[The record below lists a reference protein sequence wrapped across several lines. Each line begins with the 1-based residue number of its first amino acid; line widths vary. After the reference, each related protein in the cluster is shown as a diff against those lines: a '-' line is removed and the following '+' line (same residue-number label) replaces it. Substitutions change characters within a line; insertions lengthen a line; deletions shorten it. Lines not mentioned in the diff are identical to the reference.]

1 MDFLD
6 KFILDNTI
14 KSCLTVAG
22 IIILML
28 LAKRFLSR
36 YIAWFLCRIFGRVW
50 KTFDKKKFT
59 SLVLEPLEW
68 LLFLIITIFAVDK
81 LNYPAAWQYKIYGHN
96 IEDVLDKIGIA
107 IIIIAFT
114 RFLLRII
121 DFMAIVLE
129 QRALKTNDKSDDQLV
144 IFFRDFL
151 KVILGIAG
159 VLMILKACFNQPI
172 TGLLTSLSIVGAA
185 VALAAKESLENLIAS
200 FIIFFDKPFSVEDT
214 VKVNNVTGTVER
226 IGLRSTRVRTSD
238 KTLVTVP
245 NKQMVDSVVDNWS
258 MRTQRR
264 GEIKLALAANTTVQ
278 QMEQALVAIKEIFIK
293 NAEAIISHSVFFTDI
308 AGGNN
313 IITAEFFTDV
323 ITQEQFNILK
333 ESFFLSAK
341 KILEEKKINLGAA
354 VIQIQA
360 D

>member
-6 KFILDNTI
+6 KFFLDNTI
-14 KSCLTVAG
+14 GNYLTIGG

-36 YIAWFLCRIFGRVW
+36 YIAWFLCRIFSRVW
-50 KTFDKKKFT
+50 KTFDKKNFT
-59 SLVLEPLEW
+59 NLVLEPLEW
-68 LLFLIITIFAVDK
+68 LLFLIIVIFAVDK
-81 LNYPAAWQYKIYGHN
+81 LNFPSAWQYKIYGHS
-96 IEDVLDKIGIA
+96 IEEVLDKIGIA

-121 DFMAIVLE
+121 DFMAMVLE

-151 KVILGIAG
+151 KVIVGVVG
-159 VLMILKACFNQPI
+159 VLLLLKACFNQPV

-226 IGLRSTRVRTSD
+226 IGLRSTRVRTAD

-264 GEIKLALAANTTVQ
+264 GEIKLELAAETSSPQIEKTI
-278 QMEQALVAIKEIFIK
+278 EALKAMFEK
-293 NAEAIISHSVFFTDI
+293 NNDAVLSFSVFFSDI
-308 AGGNN
+308 SKGNN
-313 IITAEFFTDV
+313 VIAAEFFTNV
-323 ITQEQFNILK
+323 GTLQEFNIQK
-333 ESFFLSAK
+333 EKFYLEVK
-341 KILEEKKINLGAA
+341 KILEENNISPGTPTIPVN
-354 VIQIQA
+354 
-360 D
+360 